1 MPIMLYNYIVQVFL
15 RKDMI
20 TTLIFINQ
28 KKPCIGLELD
38 LKVQQTKEDI
48 EKEKESQQPNLLQID
63 EALIKVGKQYAW
75 LW

>member
-1 MPIMLYNYIVQVFL
+1 MPKTTSLEYAIMLYNYIVQVFL

-48 EKEKESQQPNLLQID
+48 EKEKESR
-63 EALIKVGKQYAW
+63 
-75 LW
+75 